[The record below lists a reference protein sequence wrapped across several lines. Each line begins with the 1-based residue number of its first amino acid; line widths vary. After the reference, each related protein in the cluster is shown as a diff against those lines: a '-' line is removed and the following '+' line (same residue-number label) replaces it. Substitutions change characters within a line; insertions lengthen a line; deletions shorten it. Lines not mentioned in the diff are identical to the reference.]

1 MKYIL
6 SAILLLWGAVTFA
19 QIEDRKNIE
28 AIRIDDIPHIDGRI
42 NDDVW
47 RLAPISTGF
56 SELEPNNG
64 LSAPAE
70 FRTEFQ
76 VVYDNSALYFAVKMY
91 DPQPDSVLR
100 ELGPRDSEG
109 KNTDWIAFW
118 INPYADGQNDI
129 NFVLS
134 AAGVQ
139 MDSRT
144 TINGD
149 DKAWNAVWQS
159 AVQMTDYGWSCEV
172 KIPYYTLRIP
182 ENNIDW
188 GLNIGRYVRRTRTT
202 YTWNFIDKSFGT
214 YEQQNGRIKEIK
226 DIDTPV
232 RLSFMPYVSGYLNNY
247 DGEFSTDY
255 NAGLDL
261 KYGINNAF
269 TLDMT
274 LIPDFG
280 QARFDNKV
288 LNLSPFEVRF
298 QENRQFFTEGT
309 ELFSKGDMFYSRRV
323 GGFTYDSNK
332 PHEIADTT
340 GETVISNPR
349 QAQVINATKVSGRN
363 DKNLGIGVFNG
374 ISVDTYAVL
383 EDSSG
388 NQRQVITDPFSNYNM
403 IVLDQ
408 LYGNNNYVTLVNTNV
423 LRRGKEFHNA
433 NVTGLLAR
441 HQTENSSVILDAS
454 VKSSQL
460 FYEDSTSVGFA
471 SDFSIRRGRGNLRW
485 LFRHYMTT
493 AEYDPNDFGFL
504 NRNNE
509 LNHYAGLNYQTF
521 ESGSWYNSI
530 RAEAGIFYG
539 MLQNPLAYR
548 YFGMDGNGRIT
559 FLNFF
564 TVGGNFEVD
573 FQDQHDYF
581 EPRSP
586 GRFLVRPTRAYAQGW
601 LSTDYRNPFAFD
613 LRLNRAVY
621 SGFGSDDYGIVASPR
636 VRINNHLSFIY
647 RLEQSWNINNVG
659 WVNEEEDGDIIMGK
673 RDRNTTVNQLT
684 ADYVFD
690 ENTSINLIFRHY
702 WSTADYNDYGVLQ
715 EDGSLVWLGDYSENY
730 DVNFNAWNIDLTFT
744 WWFAPGSQM
753 TFLYRQ
759 AITAA
764 NSDPDLD
771 FGENLNSLFS
781 RPQQNNLSLRV
792 IYWLDYNSLR
802 KHHHK
807 K

>member
-280 QARFDNKV
+280 QARFDNQV

-408 LYGNNNYVTLVNTNV
+408 LYG
-423 LRRGKEFHNA
+423 
-433 NVTGLLAR
+433 
-441 HQTENSSVILDAS
+441 QQ
-454 VKSSQL
+454 QL
-460 FYEDSTSVGFA
+460 
-471 SDFSIRRGRGNLRW
+471 
-485 LFRHYMTT
+485 
-493 AEYDPNDFGFL
+493 
-504 NRNNE
+504 
-509 LNHYAGLNYQTF
+509 
-521 ESGSWYNSI
+521 
-530 RAEAGIFYG
+530 
-539 MLQNPLAYR
+539 
-548 YFGMDGNGRIT
+548 
-559 FLNFF
+559 
-564 TVGGNFEVD
+564 
-573 FQDQHDYF
+573 
-581 EPRSP
+581 
-586 GRFLVRPTRAYAQGW
+586 
-601 LSTDYRNPFAFD
+601 
-613 LRLNRAVY
+613 
-621 SGFGSDDYGIVASPR
+621 
-636 VRINNHLSFIY
+636 
-647 RLEQSWNINNVG
+647 
-659 WVNEEEDGDIIMGK
+659 
-673 RDRNTTVNQLT
+673 RNTGKH
-684 ADYVFD
+684 
-690 ENTSINLIFRHY
+690 ERTS
-702 WSTADYNDYGVLQ
+702 
-715 EDGSLVWLGDYSENY
+715 
-730 DVNFNAWNIDLTFT
+730 
-744 WWFAPGSQM
+744 
-753 TFLYRQ
+753 
-759 AITAA
+759 
-764 NSDPDLD
+764 
-771 FGENLNSLFS
+771 S
-781 RPQQNNLSLRV
+781 R
-792 IYWLDYNSLR
+792 
-802 KHHHK
+802 
-807 K
+807 